1 MLNSDYDGL
10 SDYLKIR
17 STVMKTATNTCKI
30 GQRGVVVIPAR
41 LRKRAG
47 LKEGDL
53 VIVEQN
59 EDGILIRPAVA
70 VPLEIYSSERKAE
83 FLLNNASTAKEYRTA
98 RRQVKQMGLD
108 PDQVPHKPPGE

>member
-1 MLNSDYDGL
+1 MD
-10 SDYLKIR
+10 
-17 STVMKTATNTCKI
+17 MKLATMDTCKI

-47 LKEGDL
+47 LKEGDV

-70 VPLEIYSSERKAE
+70 LPLELYNPERKAE
-83 FLLNNASTAKEYRTA
+83 FLLNNASTAREYRSA

-108 PDQVPHKPPGE
+108 PDQIPHLPPGQ